1 MIKSVLMA
9 VSETGSC
16 DSDCGTQISH
26 GSEILGSQHGEGENP
41 GLENGDAPEGFCGV
55 RCCWLTTHYS
65 QSEQQFGRS
74 WSHLKEPEWP
84 PSATR
89 MRSAAFFS
97 ERRDFV
103 TLFRFPNWQWVMRR
117 VSEWDELEARAGWAR
132 QFEATEGSWA
142 FTCGSHFLASFF
154 LKCCDC

>member
-89 MRSAAFFS
+89 MRSAALFPREEILWLCF
-97 ERRDFV
+97 DFPTGSV
-103 TLFRFPNWQWVMRR
+103 QRSHR
-117 VSEWDELEARAGWAR
+117 SEWDELKARAGWAR

-142 FTCGSHFLASFF
+142 FTCGTLPSFL
-154 LKCCDC
+154 LKSCDW